1 MMDYIEYIWYLN
13 GILATTSRRIELPAF
28 PLRQVWQ
35 VNISMG
41 EIHFWPNSGGKDILG
56 FYPIVKKNASS
67 QPTCGL
73 YDHHPVTR
81 GTHVHQAQ
89 VKNTLCMFYSII
101 VPIFPDF
108 LVEISAKCHTKNRN
122 AVVILKNSGCYPHAE
137 KKKGKVFD
145 IFSQYFP

>member
-1 MMDYIEYIWYLN
+1 
-13 GILATTSRRIELPAF
+13 
-28 PLRQVWQ
+28 
-35 VNISMG
+35 MG

-137 KKKGKVFD
+137 KKKVKCS
-145 IFSQYFP
+145 IYFPNISPKIFHMGSGPKKHQGQARA